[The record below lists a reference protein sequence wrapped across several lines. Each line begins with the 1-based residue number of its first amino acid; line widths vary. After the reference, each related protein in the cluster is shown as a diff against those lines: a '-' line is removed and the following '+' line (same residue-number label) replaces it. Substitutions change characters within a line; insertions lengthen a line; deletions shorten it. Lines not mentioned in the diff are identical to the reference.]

1 MTAGPLLPNVLAF
14 TVPLI
19 LSGVL
24 QLLYNSADIIVV
36 GRFADSV
43 AMASVGA
50 TTSLIQLL
58 VSMLMGLSVG
68 ASVAVARA
76 TGAGDR
82 DGVRCAV
89 HTSMALAVLSGV
101 LLGALLL
108 LLSAPLLEL
117 MGCPENVLSGAKLY
131 LNIYAV
137 GLPASFIYNY
147 GAAILRAV
155 GDTKRPLY
163 YLTIS
168 GVVNIILNVLLVA
181 GLKLSVAGVA
191 IATIV
196 SEFISAALVLASLI
210 TSHGDI
216 RFEPK
221 KTRVERRSLSLILR
235 IGIPAGLQR
244 SMFSISNVLIQS
256 AINSFGAAAIA
267 GNTAAASIEG
277 FATTVSNSISQAAL
291 TFSSQNMGAEKYQR
305 VRRVLA
311 VCLAATLVRPDAR
324 PADLCVRH
332 AAALPV

>member
-101 LLGALLL
+101 LLAH
-108 LLSAPLLEL
+108 
-117 MGCPENVLSGAKLY
+117 CCC
-131 LNIYAV
+131 
-137 GLPASFIYNY
+137 
-147 GAAILRAV
+147 
-155 GDTKRPLY
+155 
-163 YLTIS
+163 
-168 GVVNIILNVLLVA
+168 
-181 GLKLSVAGVA
+181 
-191 IATIV
+191 
-196 SEFISAALVLASLI
+196 
-210 TSHGDI
+210 
-216 RFEPK
+216 
-221 KTRVERRSLSLILR
+221 
-235 IGIPAGLQR
+235 
-244 SMFSISNVLIQS
+244 
-256 AINSFGAAAIA
+256 
-267 GNTAAASIEG
+267 
-277 FATTVSNSISQAAL
+277 
-291 TFSSQNMGAEKYQR
+291 SSPPRCWN
-305 VRRVLA
+305 
-311 VCLAATLVRPDAR
+311 
-324 PADLCVRH
+324 
-332 AAALPV
+332 

>member
-1 MTAGPLLPNVLAF
+1 
-14 TVPLI
+14 
-19 LSGVL
+19 
-24 QLLYNSADIIVV
+24 
-36 GRFADSV
+36 
-43 AMASVGA
+43 MASVGA

-68 ASVAVARA
+68 ASGWPSARA

-117 MGCPENVLSGAKLY
+117 MGCPENVLAGAKLY

-181 GLKLSVAGVA
+181 GLKLSVAA
-191 IATIV
+191 
-196 SEFISAALVLASLI
+196 SPSRPSSASSSA
-210 TSHGDI
+210 
-216 RFEPK
+216 
-221 KTRVERRSLSLILR
+221 RRLSS
-235 IGIPAGLQR
+235 PA
-244 SMFSISNVLIQS
+244 
-256 AINSFGAAAIA
+256 
-267 GNTAAASIEG
+267 
-277 FATTVSNSISQAAL
+277 
-291 TFSSQNMGAEKYQR
+291 
-305 VRRVLA
+305 
-311 VCLAATLVRPDAR
+311 
-324 PADLCVRH
+324 
-332 AAALPV
+332 